1 MSHNSFGHL
10 FRFTTWGES
19 HGPSI
24 GCVIDGTPPRIELS
38 ENDIQKFLN
47 KRKPGQS
54 KFTSPRKESDEVK
67 ILSGVIE
74 EDGRKLTTG
83 TPISLIIENTDQRSK
98 DYSEIEEKFRPGH
111 ADYTYFSKY
120 GIRDVRGGGR
130 QSARET
136 AMRVAAGAIARK
148 ILPEVEIK
156 GALVQLGEHKINR
169 ENWDDSFTEK
179 NAFWSPD
186 PSSIDVWEKYIEDL
200 IKAGDSCG
208 AIIEITAKIVFTSTH
223 SAACMVIAK
232 RISKSD
238 WKGDIICTGY
248 FFMVAIDNQMRPIPI
263 PQFIPKTDEEK
274 ELWNKAKSIREEMI
288 K

>member
-24 GCVIDGTPPRIELS
+24 GCVVDGAPPRIELN
-38 ENDIQKFLN
+38 ENDIQKFLD

-54 KFTSPRKESDEVK
+54 KFTSPRKESDEIK

-74 EDGRKLTTG
+74 EDGKKLTTG
-83 TPISLIIENTDQRSK
+83 TPISLLIENTDQRSK
-98 DYSEIEEKFRPGH
+98 DYSDIEEKFRPGH

-148 ILPEVEIK
+148 ILPKVEIK

-169 ENWDDSFTEK
+169 ENWDDSFIEK

-186 PSSIDVWEKYIEDL
+186 PTTIKIWEKYIEDL
-200 IKAGDSCG
+200 IKDGDSCG
-208 AIIEITAKIVFTSTH
+208 AIIEI
-223 SAACMVIAK
+223 IAK
-232 RISKSD
+232 NVPVGLGAPVYMSLIH
-238 WKGDIICTGY
+238 I
-248 FFMVAIDNQMRPIPI
+248 
-263 PQFIPKTDEEK
+263 
-274 ELWNKAKSIREEMI
+274 
-288 K
+288 